1 MANSRRTSKPKIPEP
16 KERSI
21 ERSLMSGLQILG
33 YLPVKTD
40 AGIASRYTRQP
51 TRSDI
56 QRGFPDLVVCHPTK
70 PAFFIEVKR
79 SKGKL
84 SEAQTFVHQHLRA
97 LGYNVY
103 VVYGMDEVERLLEV
117 MGGGNKATKAG

>member
-1 MANSRRTSKPKIPEP
+1 MPKSRTPEP
-16 KERSI
+16 PERSI
-21 ERSLMSGLQILG
+21 ERFLISGLQLLG

-51 TRSDI
+51 TRSDV
-56 QRGFPDLVVCHPTK
+56 QRGFPDLIVCHPAK

-79 SKGKL
+79 SKGKV
-84 SEAQTFVHQHLRA
+84 SEIQAFTHERLRG

-103 VVYGMDEVERLLEV
+103 VVYGMDEVEQLLGV
-117 MGGGNKATKAG
+117 LGGNKTTQTNQGH